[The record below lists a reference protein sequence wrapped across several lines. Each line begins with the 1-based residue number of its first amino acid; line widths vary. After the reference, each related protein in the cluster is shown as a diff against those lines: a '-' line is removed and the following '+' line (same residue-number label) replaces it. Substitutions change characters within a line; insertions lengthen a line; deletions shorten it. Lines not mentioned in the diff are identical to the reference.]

1 MILLGN
7 SGFVII
13 SPKISL
19 GLINDPSILQ
29 LPIDISSESLLSKQQ
44 LEKSLQLSKNAESLL
59 LQEPDNDE
67 ERDHSRTDNTE
78 ESNEPSYLDED
89 QYQTE
94 KRYKQVGEKGNSV
107 FQEKNYIKYEEKEN
121 DSKNSNDNNQTPT
134 NTNNNNQGTQN
145 NNQNKQKN
153 IKGPVKLTFVDSY
166 WTNNVAP
173 ETVVASISSG
183 QVTAQQMPPVAR
195 QEVDPGEGN
204 SVLAVTIINQGFS
217 DISGV
222 KGYFDFPNG
231 FKALVTPDNVDS
243 DTAISSYN
251 GVVKA
256 GQSFVL
262 YFPVNILQNTQVGK
276 EYQGDLKI
284 KYFKLTEQSKKD
296 FRTANIEVPFR
307 LTGKVILEL
316 KGTDQDS
323 IAPNANG
330 PSNIYPFGRS
340 DIINVM
346 AGSPNTLDIKL
357 SNKGTAT
364 ATGVT
369 VNVLNSNQQVT
380 TNVNPG
386 DGSSNSTLQSSQSTT
401 QVPFINLGNTVF
413 NVGSISP
420 QQEFSIDPV
429 IFPPASSGNVLQ
441 NIDIRISFNDAYGNK
456 KTINHLVGIQIV
468 PTSPQNDL
476 YVSPATVV
484 TQENTNIQPIQ
495 FEKDQ
500 FIKSE
505 SNDQHFGYEKL
516 ADLYPYQLYPLTTLV
531 SPKNHLYNV
540 QLTDNAPKPDP
551 TEENQIQIVAGK
563 VSKINFSINGFDNS
577 GSGGKNIISNLAV
590 SITPQSPSV
599 KIVGKSL
606 WNLPTLGSQSNI
618 LSTDVF
624 ASPSLIGNPIF
635 FTVKVQYLKNYQE
648 LKTAT
653 FNLGAIITG
662 NIKLSVNDL
671 TIRAIGNQYNLA
683 GNILNEGNSVGQFSK
698 ISILDDSANTSA
710 NGITQES
717 PLPESEEYI
726 GDLPVNIPIPFNI
739 PLSQSMMSKL
749 IKETESQDGSYQDD
763 MTSTVMI
770 PLKLTY
776 TDSVQMI
783 QESINSYP
791 LTLDA
796 KIVSAFGGLALN
808 NGFVDSYWAV
818 DAPLQSNS
826 ASTTSFTR
834 TSIQKAVAPG
844 DGSSI
849 LAVELTN
856 TGFAD
861 ISGITGYLRLPP
873 GFQPD
878 NSQFNNGNN
887 ELPYPDTLTAVS
899 SNGNIIKSG
908 QTYTLY
914 FKVKVLE
921 SATIG
926 NHIGS
931 LTIFYFKVPDTKVGT
946 YRTQEIDF
954 PFYLP
959 GKPILDPSSN
969 ATDLEPGISNP
980 VKIYIN
986 NRGSAPAT
994 GATLQISESDDTV
1007 ISSGT
1012 AEIIGRNA
1020 TSASSIQ
1027 DDSVSVPLITT
1038 GQSTFDLKSIPVNGY
1053 SEVQINIIPSV
1064 DSEESLQ
1071 KLNLHLTYVNP
1082 VGVLTTTDK
1091 TIGFRVL
1098 PNPPDGGLSVTGSS
1112 PADESTEEGLSVTG
1126 SSPAD
1131 ESTEEGLSVTG
1142 SSPADESTEEGLS
1155 RSTNSSILNVEN
1167 NTDGQ
1172 TESLVE
1178 NSVKQPQNLS
1188 QNRETEKLDGE
1199 LSFISLSDTST
1210 RTNYSNNLSKQPL
1223 SSKNP
1228 QDQTIFIT
1236 AGKIDDFRFNI
1247 TNNNDNEIRNAV
1259 VTLTVNTDS
1268 LEILGSSKW
1277 DLTRIDPKT
1286 SVSLPTKIFASTSL
1300 INSPVSFNVN
1310 IEYVSN
1316 GQLKTSSF
1324 NIGAN
1329 VVGEIDVSV
1338 NDLAVDN
1345 IGGILNVVGNLLN
1358 KGNTGG
1364 LFTTVELVTDEKL
1377 IKDEINKMS
1386 LTGKNVTNLRI
1397 VSPLSTTPQ
1406 YLGDLEEDSP
1416 LPFNIP
1422 LSTSNKSSS
1431 GNYLV
1436 PLKIEYYD
1444 DLRNLYTVFSSNI
1457 VNIEMPPQPTN
1468 DNQGLGSIFS
1478 GSNPLGFIIL
1488 IIVAVIVLLV
1498 IRYLKRRRRNK
1509 KQKSKKQLSKS
1520 NNFIDLLDN
1529 VKKSGEIN
1537 RKDESEQ
1544 KK

>member
-1 MILLGN
+1 MVLHVGQKKILYCSVLAILIVVGN
-7 SGFVII
+7 SGVVMMPQKTSF
-13 SPKISL
+13 
-19 GLINDPSILQ
+19 GLINDPSMLQ
-29 LPIDISSESLLSKQQ
+29 LPIDISSESLFSQKYN
-44 LEKSLQLSKNAESLL
+44 EKSQLLSEITKPMTTHDVNIAEDS
-59 LQEPDNDE
+59 DE
-67 ERDHSRTDNTE
+67 GKVDDEKKLEQTDNSD
-78 ESNEPSYLDED
+78 ESQQES
-89 QYQTE
+89 E
-94 KRYKQVGEKGNSV
+94 KSNNMVNGNGNSV
-107 FQEKNYIKYEEKEN
+107 NQEENYVKYEDKKN
-121 DSKNSNDNNQTPT
+121 NSKYEDGDNETPSNS
-134 NTNNNNQGTQN
+134 NNNNQGTQN
-145 NNQNKQKN
+145 NNQNKPKN

-166 WTNNVAP
+166 WTNNIAP

-183 QVTAQQMPPVAR
+183 QVTAQQMPPVER

-204 SVLAVTIINQGFS
+204 SVLAVTIVNQGFS

-243 DTAISSYN
+243 DTAISTYN

-316 KGTDQDS
+316 KGTGQNS

-330 PSNIYPFGRS
+330 PNNIYPFGRT
-340 DIINVM
+340 DIINAM
-346 AGSPNTLDIKL
+346 AGSPNTLNIEL
-357 SNKGTAT
+357 SNIGSAT

-369 VNVLNSNQQVT
+369 VNVLNSNQQIN
-380 TNVNPG
+380 TNTNPIN
-386 DGSSNSTLQSSQSTT
+386 DASNSTLQSSQSTS

-413 NVGSISP
+413 NIGTLSP
-420 QQEFSIDPV
+420 QQGFNIEPV
-429 IFPPASSGNVLQ
+429 IFPPSSSGNILQ
-441 NIDIRISFNDAYGNK
+441 NIDLRISYNDAYGNK
-456 KTINHLVGIQIV
+456 KTINHLVGVQIV

-476 YVSPATVV
+476 FVSPAASE
-484 TQENTNIQPIQ
+484 TQRNTGVQPLQ
-495 FEKDQ
+495 Q
-500 FIKSE
+500 G
-505 SNDQHFGYEKL
+505 QHQLLRSQSDNTQFGYEDL
-516 ADLYPYQLYPLTTLV
+516 ANLYPYHLYPLTTLV
-531 SPKNHLYNV
+531 SPQNHFSKIQMTENIPLPS
-540 QLTDNAPKPDP
+540 LPKDS
-551 TEENQIQIVAGK
+551 QIQIVAGK
-563 VSKINFSINGFDNS
+563 VSDMNFSINGFENS
-577 GSGGKNIISNLAV
+577 GVGGNNIISNLAV

-606 WNLPTLGSQSNI
+606 WNIPTLSSQSNI

-653 FNLGAIITG
+653 FNLGAIVTG
-662 NIKLSVNDL
+662 NIKLSINDL
-671 TIRAIGNQYNLA
+671 NIRAIGNQYNLV
-683 GNILNEGNSVGQFSK
+683 GNILNEGNSIGQFSK
-698 ISILDDSANTSA
+698 ITIIDNSIKTSVNTSSPEIS
-710 NGITQES
+710 ITQN
-717 PLPESEEYI
+717 EEYL
-726 GDLPVNIPIPFNI
+726 GDLPVNTPIPFNI
-739 PLSQSMMSKL
+739 PLSHSL
-749 IKETESQDGSYQDD
+749 ISSLLKGIGNQNNSYQDE
-763 MTSTVMI
+763 MGSAVMI

-776 TDSVQMI
+776 TDSVQDI
-783 QESINSYP
+783 QEDINSYP
-791 LTLDA
+791 LT
-796 KIVSAFGGLALN
+796 INSNIISSFGGLAPN

-826 ASTTSFTR
+826 ASTTSFTKA
-834 TSIQKAVAPG
+834 SIQKAVAPG

-878 NSQFNNGNN
+878 NNLNRQDNNG
-887 ELPYPDTLTAVS
+887 LPYPDTLTAVS

-908 QTYTLY
+908 QIYTLY
-914 FKVKVLE
+914 FKVKVLG
-921 SATIG
+921 SATVG

-959 GKPILDPSSN
+959 GKPILDPSAN
-969 ATDLEPGISNP
+969 VTDLEPGVSNP
-980 VKIYIN
+980 IKIYVN

-994 GATLQISESDDTV
+994 GAILQISESDDTV
-1007 ISSGT
+1007 ISAGT
-1012 AEIIGRNA
+1012 SEIVGPNA
-1020 TSASSIQ
+1020 TSVSNIQ
-1027 DDSVSVPLITT
+1027 DDTVSVPLITT
-1038 GQSTFDLKSIPVNGY
+1038 GQSTFDLQSIPVNGY
-1053 SEVQINIIPSV
+1053 SVVQINLIPSV
-1064 DSEESLQ
+1064 NSQESLQ
-1071 KLNLHLTYVNP
+1071 KLNLHITYVNP
-1082 VGVLTTTDK
+1082 VGVLTSTDK
-1091 TIGFRVL
+1091 TVGFRVL
-1098 PNPPDGGLSVTGSS
+1098 PNPPDGGLSVTGSNPS
-1112 PADESTEEGLSVTG
+1112 STSTEEGLSANTNN
-1126 SSPAD
+1126 SMMNIENKTSDQAQTMSN
-1131 ESTEEGLSVTG
+1131 ESLERHQNLTQDSETERL
-1142 SSPADESTEEGLS
+1142 
-1155 RSTNSSILNVEN
+1155 
-1167 NTDGQ
+1167 DGQ
-1172 TESLVE
+1172 I
-1178 NSVKQPQNLS
+1178 
-1188 QNRETEKLDGE
+1188 
-1199 LSFISLSDTST
+1199 SFISLSNLNSKK
-1210 RTNYSNNLSKQPL
+1210 NSN
-1223 SSKNP
+1223 SSLRQSLPSSNP
-1228 QDQTIFIT
+1228 QDQTVFIT

-1247 TNNNDNEIRNAV
+1247 TNNNENEIRNAV
-1259 VTLTVNTDS
+1259 ITLTVNTPS
-1268 LEILGSSKW
+1268 LEILGNSKW

-1286 SVSLPTKIFASTSL
+1286 TILLPTKIFASTSL

-1310 IEYVSN
+1310 IEYVSK
-1316 GQLKTSSF
+1316 GQLKSSSF

-1329 VVGEIDVSV
+1329 VVGEINVSV

-1345 IGGILNVVGNLLN
+1345 IGGVLNVVGNLLN

-1364 LFTTVELVTDEKL
+1364 LFTTVELVTDEKR
-1377 IKDEINKMS
+1377 IDDEINNMS
-1386 LTGKNVTNLRI
+1386 VSGKNVTNLKI

-1444 DLRNLYTVFSSNI
+1444 DLRNLYTIFSSNI
-1457 VNIEMPPQPTN
+1457 VNIEMPPQPSN
-1468 DNQGLGSIFS
+1468 ENQGLGSIFS

-1488 IIVAVIVLLV
+1488 IVLVVVAYIL
-1498 IRYLKRRRRNK
+1498 IKRLKKRSKNK
-1509 KQKSKKQLSKS
+1509 KQKGKNQLGRS
-1520 NNFIDLLDN
+1520 NNFIDLLDS
-1529 VKKSGEIN
+1529 VKKNSEKGG
-1537 RKDESEQ
+1537 KDEPNI
-1544 KK
+1544 

>member
-1 MILLGN
+1 MILSGN
-7 SGFVII
+7 SGVTIL
-13 SPKISL
+13 PLKTSL
-19 GLINDPSILQ
+19 GLLNDPSILQ
-29 LPIDISSESLLSKQQ
+29 LPIDITSESLFSNQHF
-44 LEKSLQLSKNAESLL
+44 EKSLQLSKNDHSTLFQESDSDEELD
-59 LQEPDNDE
+59 QSTNDE
-67 ERDHSRTDNTE
+67 KKKSD
-78 ESNEPSYLDED
+78 EPNKLDENQD
-89 QYQTE
+89 QTVTSHNL
-94 KRYKQVGEKGNSV
+94 VGDNKNSV
-107 FQEKNYIKYEEKEN
+107 SQEKNFIKYEDKEN
-121 DSKNSNDNNQTPT
+121 DYKNSDENNETPT
-134 NTNNNNQGTQN
+134 N
-145 NNQNKQKN
+145 NNQNTQNNKPKN

-316 KGTDQDS
+316 KGTGHES
-323 IAPNANG
+323 IAPNANE
-330 PSNIYPFGRS
+330 PSNMYPFGRS

-346 AGSPNTLDIKL
+346 AGSPNTLNIQL
-357 SNKGTAT
+357 SNIGTAT

-369 VNVLNSNQQVT
+369 VDVLNTNQQLA
-380 TNVNPG
+380 TNDNNV
-386 DGSSNSTLQSSQSTT
+386 DVASNSTLQSSRSTT

-413 NVGSISP
+413 NVGTISP
-420 QQEFSIDPV
+420 HQGFSIDPV
-429 IFPPASSGNVLQ
+429 IFPPASSGNILQ
-441 NIDIRISFNDAYGNK
+441 NIEIRISFNDAYGNK

-476 YVSPATVV
+476 FVSPATFER
-484 TQENTNIQPIQ
+484 QEDTYIQPIQ
-495 FEKDQ
+495 HEKHQ
-500 FIKSE
+500 FIKAE
-505 SNDQHFGYEKL
+505 FDNQQFGYEML
-516 ADLYPYQLYPLTTLV
+516 ADFYPFHLYPLTTLV
-531 SPKNHLYNV
+531 SPKDHLSKI
-540 QLTDNAPKPDP
+540 QLSDNIPKPSLTKD
-551 TEENQIQIVAGK
+551 NQIQIVAGK
-563 VSKINFSINGFDNS
+563 VANISFSVNGFDNS
-577 GSGGKNIISNLAV
+577 GLGGSNTISNLAV

-606 WNLPTLGSQSNI
+606 WNLAMLDSQSPNI

-635 FTVKVQYLKNYQE
+635 FTVKIQYLKNYQE

-653 FNLGAIITG
+653 FNLGAIVTG
-662 NIKLSVNDL
+662 NINLSVNDVS
-671 TIRAIGNQYNLA
+671 IRAIGNQYNLV

-698 ISILDDSANTSA
+698 MAILDDNASTSV
-710 NGITQES
+710 NSSSQES
-717 PLPESEEYI
+717 PISHSEVYI
-726 GDLPVNIPIPFNI
+726 GDLPVNNPIPFNI
-739 PLSQSMMSKL
+739 PLSQSILAKL
-749 IKETESQDGSYQDD
+749 LKETESLDTSYQGER
-763 MTSTVMI
+763 TSTIMI

-776 TDSVQMI
+776 TDSVQEV
-783 QESINSYP
+783 QENINSYP
-791 LTLDA
+791 LTFDP
-796 KIVSAFGGLALN
+796 KIISAFGGLAQN

-826 ASTTSFTR
+826 ASTTAFTK

-844 DGSSI
+844 EGSSI

-878 NSQFNNGNN
+878 NSQTISGENG
-887 ELPYPDTLTAVS
+887 LPYPDTLTAVS
-899 SNGNIIKSG
+899 SISNVIKSG

-914 FKVKVLE
+914 FKVNVLE

-931 LTIFYFKVPDTKVGT
+931 LSIFYFKVPDTQVGT

-969 ATDLEPGISNP
+969 VTDLEPGVSNP
-980 VKIYIN
+980 IKIYIN
-986 NRGSAPAT
+986 NIGSAPAT
-994 GATLQISESDDTV
+994 GAILQISESDDTV
-1007 ISSGT
+1007 ISAGSTDRVGANT
-1012 AEIIGRNA
+1012 
-1020 TSASSIQ
+1020 TSVSSVQ
-1027 DDSVSVPLITT
+1027 DDSVSIPLITT
-1038 GQSTFDLKSIPVNGY
+1038 GQTTFDLKSIPVNGY
-1053 SEVQINIIPSV
+1053 SEVQMNIIPSV
-1064 DSEESLQ
+1064 NSEESLQ
-1071 KLNLHLTYVNP
+1071 KLNLHITYINP
-1082 VGVLTTTDK
+1082 VGIPTSTDTTL
-1091 TIGFRVL
+1091 GFRVL
-1098 PNPPDGGLSVTGSS
+1098 PNPPDGGLSVTGSN
-1112 PADESTEEGLSVTG
+1112 PGTESTEDGLSV
-1126 SSPAD
+1126 
-1131 ESTEEGLSVTG
+1131 
-1142 SSPADESTEEGLS
+1142 
-1155 RSTNSSILNVEN
+1155 STNLLMLNKEN
-1167 NTDGQ
+1167 KTEGQ
-1172 TESLVE
+1172 TQNLSKEFLE
-1178 NSVKQPQNLS
+1178 QPQNLS
-1188 QNRETEKLDGE
+1188 HDRETEKFEGH
-1199 LSFISLSDTST
+1199 LSFISLSDSSAGA
-1210 RTNYSNNLSKQPL
+1210 NNSNSALAQSL
-1223 SSKNP
+1223 SSKSP

-1247 TNNNDNEIRNAV
+1247 TNNNEDEISNAV
-1259 VTLTVNTDS
+1259 VTLTVNTAS
-1268 LEILGSSKW
+1268 LEILGNSKW
-1277 DLTRIDPKT
+1277 DLTKIDPST
-1286 SVSLPTKIFASTSL
+1286 TIVLPTKIFASTSL

-1310 IEYVSN
+1310 IEYVSK
-1316 GQLKTSSF
+1316 GQLKSSSF

-1345 IGGILNVVGNLLN
+1345 IGGVLNVVGNLLN

-1364 LFTTVELVTDEKL
+1364 LFTTVELVTDEKM
-1377 IKDEINKMS
+1377 IRGEINNMS
-1386 LTGKNVTNLRI
+1386 LSGKNVTNLRI

-1406 YLGDLEEDSP
+1406 YLGDLDEDSP

-1422 LSTSNKSSS
+1422 LSTNNKSSS
-1431 GNYLV
+1431 GNYLI

-1444 DLRNLYTVFSSNI
+1444 DLRKLYTIISSNI
-1457 VNIEMPPQPTN
+1457 VKIEMPPQPSN

-1488 IIVAVIVLLV
+1488 IILVIVVYL
-1498 IRYLKRRRRNK
+1498 IIKYLKKRSRGK
-1509 KQKSKKQLSKS
+1509 KQKAKKQLGKS
-1520 NNFIDLLDN
+1520 NNFIDLLDS
-1529 VKKSGEIN
+1529 VKKSGEKSK
-1537 RKDESEQ
+1537 KDKPE
-1544 KK
+1544 

>member
-1 MILLGN
+1 MATYFERINFFYGIGLAIMILLGN

-94 KRYKQVGEKGNSV
+94 KRYKQVREKGNSV

-251 GVVKA
+251 GVVKS

-413 NVGSISP
+413 NVGTISP

-429 IFPPASSGNVLQ
+429 IFPPASSGNILQ

-516 ADLYPYQLYPLTTLV
+516 ADLYPYHLYPLTTLV

-540 QLTDNAPKPDP
+540 QLTDNAPKPVP

-563 VSKINFSINGFDNS
+563 VSNINFSINGFDNS
-577 GSGGKNIISNLAV
+577 GLGGKNIISNLAV

-618 LSTDVF
+618 LSTEVF

-796 KIVSAFGGLALN
+796 KIVSAFGGFALN

-861 ISGITGYLRLPP
+861 VSGITGYLRLPP

-878 NSQFNNGNN
+878 NSQTNNGNN
-887 ELPYPDTLTAVS
+887 GLPYPDTLTAVS

-931 LTIFYFKVPDTKVGT
+931 LMIFYFKVPDTKVGT

-986 NRGSAPAT
+986 NRGSATAT
-994 GATLQISESDDTV
+994 GATLQISESDDTI
-1007 ISSGT
+1007 ISAGT
-1012 AEIIGRNA
+1012 AEIAGQNA

-1082 VGVLTTTDK
+1082 VGVLTSTDK
-1091 TIGFRVL
+1091 AIGFRVL

-1112 PADESTEEGLSVTG
+1112 PADESTEEGLS
-1126 SSPAD
+1126 
-1131 ESTEEGLSVTG
+1131 
-1142 SSPADESTEEGLS
+1142 
-1155 RSTNSSILNVEN
+1155 RSTNSSILNMEN
-1167 NTDGQ
+1167 NTEVQ

-1178 NSVKQPQNLS
+1178 NSVEQPQNLS
-1188 QNRETEKLDGE
+1188 QYRETEKFDGE

-1210 RTNYSNNLSKQPL
+1210 GTNYSNNLFKQPL
-1223 SSKNP
+1223 SSKSP

-1277 DLTRIDPKT
+1277 DLARIDPKT
-1286 SVSLPTKIFASTSL
+1286 SLSLPTKIFASTSL

-1444 DLRNLYTVFSSNI
+1444 DLRNLYTVFSTNI

-1488 IIVAVIVLLV
+1488 IIVAVIVLIV
-1498 IRYLKRRRRNK
+1498 IRYLKRRSRNK